1 MYTDNIERID
11 YKGLRIEIIQDDD
24 AQSPRDWDNLGTMT
38 CFHRNYGLGDKH
50 KMTPDELLELIK
62 RKDVIALPLFLL
74 DHSGLWISTSRYD
87 CDPQGWDTSK
97 VGYIW
102 ITYERIKQEMARPK
116 RLKKGQINPDLQEIK
131 YLTKRDIA
139 RATKRLLNEVETYNR
154 YLTGDV
160 YGYCI
165 TDPDNIITEESCW
178 GFFGIEDCIE
188 EGKSIA
194 DDMSKEKQKIQDEEF
209 ADELQENIR
218 QAHFELCRE
227 MVMAA

>member
-74 DHSGLWISTSRYD
+74 DHSGLRISTSRYD

-102 ITYERIKQEMARPK
+102 ITYERIKQKMARPK
-116 RLKKGQINPDLQEIK
+116 RDCK
-131 YLTKRDIA
+131 LT
-139 RATKRLLNEVETYNR
+139 
-154 YLTGDV
+154 
-160 YGYCI
+160 
-165 TDPDNIITEESCW
+165 S
-178 GFFGIEDCIE
+178 
-188 EGKSIA
+188 
-194 DDMSKEKQKIQDEEF
+194 
-209 ADELQENIR
+209 
-218 QAHFELCRE
+218 
-227 MVMAA
+227 